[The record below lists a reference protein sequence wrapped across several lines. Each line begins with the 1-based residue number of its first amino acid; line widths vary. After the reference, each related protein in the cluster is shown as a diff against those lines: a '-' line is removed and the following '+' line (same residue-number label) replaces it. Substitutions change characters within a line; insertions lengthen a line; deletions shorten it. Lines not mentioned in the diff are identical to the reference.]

1 MRRHIV
7 ALLLSS
13 AALCAL
19 AAPQALASPASAA
32 PAAPATVFA
41 GCGWVPED
49 IDGGGWYATA
59 DGAVNMR
66 SGASTGCPAN
76 GVAYQGQA
84 LDYHCYSTPLADDDF
99 SWTYARNVSTG
110 VQGWIRNDLL
120 TDHGSK
126 VKCR

>member
-1 MRRHIV
+1 MRRRIV

-13 AALCAL
+13 TALWAL
-19 AAPQALASPASAA
+19 AAPQAFAAPASAL
-32 PAAPATVFA
+32 PATTVA
-41 GCGWVPED
+41 GCGWAPDD

-59 DGAVNMR
+59 DGVVNMR

-76 GVAYQGQA
+76 GVAYRGQA
-84 LDYHCYSTPLADDDF
+84 LDYHCYAPPLADDDY

-110 VQGWIRNDLL
+110 VEGWIRNDLL
-120 TDHGSK
+120 TDFGSK